1 MSAVQIVCPHCHRT
15 NRVPAARMGEK
26 PVCGVC
32 KLELFGTGPVE
43 VNAEVMLK
51 QIKNND
57 IPVVVDCWAAW
68 CGPCRMMAPEF
79 HKAADALD
87 TQVRFL
93 KLDTEQNQSM
103 SAQLN
108 IRSIPCLI
116 LYRNGK
122 EIARQAGAM
131 SAAQIQGW
139 LKQTLRVT

>member
-1 MSAVQIVCPHCHRT
+1 MSSSLIVCPHCLRG
-15 NRVPAARMGEK
+15 NRVPAARLQEH
-26 PVCGVC
+26 PVCGAC
-32 KLELFGTGPVE
+32 RQPLFGQGPVD
-43 VNAEVMLK
+43 ADADAMLK
-51 QIKNND
+51 HIREND
-57 IPVVVDCWAAW
+57 IPVVVDCWASW

-87 TQVRFL
+87 TRVRFL

-131 SAAQIQGW
+131 NAAQIEGW
-139 LKQTLRVT
+139 MAQTLR